1 MDIKRDLTEQEEE
14 IIYRAIN
21 EFQKYGRTDI
31 GCPICSRRI
40 NYVGNNSSFSILREK
55 CGNIYSLRGI

>member
-31 GCPICSRRI
+31 
-40 NYVGNNSSFSILREK
+40 
-55 CGNIYSLRGI
+55 